1 MSSKSN
7 GHISATIYPIHR
19 PYFVL
24 GHVMTVDEYDR
35 RFDTYIAKDGN
46 WQTYDIKRK
55 HETADLEKYTRK

>member
-1 MSSKSN
+1 
-7 GHISATIYPIHR
+7 
-19 PYFVL
+19 
-24 GHVMTVDEYDR
+24 MTVDEYDR